1 MKRKGIRVGIAVV
14 VLAVLAGVF
23 WYNAYYRGNL
33 LIGLHTPQAEALAD
47 TLAQQCQAVEDV
59 KLEYRAMGYL
69 KISCYGEDL
78 ELEQVRELLDTI
90 GETVQS
96 QDFLADY
103 TQAYDKRYRTQGSA
117 LEYVEVQVYRANTM
131 APDFSY
137 NATLPFQQWN
147 DLS

>member
-33 LIGLHTPQAEALAD
+33 LIGLHTPQGEALAD
-47 TLAQQCQAVEDV
+47 TLAQQCQAGGDV
-59 KLEYRAMGYL
+59 KLGDRAMGYL

-78 ELEQVRELLDTI
+78 ELKQVRELLDTI
-90 GETVQS
+90 KETVQS
-96 QDFLADY
+96 QNFLADY
-103 TQAYDKRYRTQGSA
+103 TQAYDKRYRTQGS